1 MIARLWL
8 LIRFEWRKLLSRKL
22 PIVAAICVLILAL
35 LAPKAGQVMDTAA
48 ALAQGKTAHVDLFA
62 NGWTALCSA
71 VGSAR
76 FFLVLAVVV
85 LAGSS
90 VAEETSQG
98 TLRAICLRPVRRWE
112 FLLAKLLGLWSY
124 AGALLIAVVIAAAFG
139 AELDRGLYDVVDP
152 SFPDRLVRA
161 FGDMCGYVY
170 LAVALTLPPL
180 LALCALGLLVSVLVE
195 HPGHATGIAVAA
207 LFALTAVSGMIDELR
222 PWIFTDDLSAP
233 FALVGDLAAQYTG
246 TKSRLAIGALARGVW
261 VPLLWTGACFGIA
274 ATVLERRD
282 VLA

>member
-8 LIRFEWRKLLSRKL
+8 MFRFEWRKLLSRKL
-22 PIVAAICVLILAL
+22 PIVAAILVLILAL
-35 LAPKAGQVMDTAA
+35 LAPRAGQVMDTAA
-48 ALAQGKTAHVDLFA
+48 AIAQGKSAKIDIFA

-71 VGSAR
+71 VNSAR
-76 FFLVLAVVV
+76 FFLVLAVIV

-124 AGALLIAVVIAAAFG
+124 AAALLIAVVIAAALG

-180 LALCALGLLVSVLVE
+180 LALCSLGLLVSTLVE
-195 HPGHATGIAVAA
+195 HPGHATGVAVGAF
-207 LFALTAVSGMIDELR
+207 FALSAISGLADELR
-222 PWIFTDDLSAP
+222 PWVFTNDLSSP
-233 FALVGDLAAQYTG
+233 FVLVGDIAAQYTG
-246 TKSRLAIGALARGVW
+246 TKARLATGALARGVW
-261 VPLLWTGACFGIA
+261 VPLLWAGACFGIA

>member
-1 MIARLWL
+1 VIARLWL
-8 LIRFEWRKLLSRKL
+8 MFRFEWRKLLSRKL
-22 PIVAAICVLILAL
+22 PLVAAICVLILAL

-48 ALAQGKTAHVDLFA
+48 AIAQGKAAQANLYA

-71 VGSAR
+71 VNSAR

-90 VAEETSQG
+90 VAEETSTG

-124 AGALLIAVVIAAAFG
+124 AAALLIAVVVVAALG

-152 SFPDRLVRA
+152 SYPDRLVRA

-180 LALCALGLLVSVLVE
+180 LALCSLGLLVSTLVE
-195 HPGHATGIAVAA
+195 HPGHATGIAVGA
-207 LFALTAVSGMIDELR
+207 LFALSAVSGLADELR
-222 PWIFTDDLSAP
+222 PWIFTEDLSAP
-233 FALVGDLAAQYTG
+233 FVLVGDIAAQYTG
-246 TKSRLAIGALARGVW
+246 TKARLATGALARGVW
-261 VPLLWTGACFGIA
+261 LPLLWAGACFGISA
-274 ATVLERRD
+274 FALERRD